1 MTRRSGISYR
11 VPWTDPSEITI
22 PVYMAYCA
30 IAAALRP
37 WNRNGAGFNVVLC
50 PQEDY
55 DFEVFQTAGRIFVGR
70 LGDEDRPWVYELSKR
85 WQREQGLVSE
95 RERVVYFKPVGY
107 KASDEEKLS
116 ADAILDVP
124 IRTRRHAEAALRRF
138 NVPLDNRYV
147 DLLLTESW
155 TRLEKAFQSRRSP
168 LIAFD
173 RLQRVSATSASA
185 DTPAPDAAGPKLSEL
200 HGLGP
205 AVAWGTELT
214 TDLADY
220 KAGNIAWD
228 RVDSGALL
236 SGPPGTGKTLFARA
250 LAKTCDVPIVY
261 GSFASW
267 QEKGSMDALLQEMRK
282 AFDDA
287 ASKAPS
293 ILFLD
298 ELDAFGDRNTGD
310 HHQSYMTGVITG
322 LLQLLDGFERRVGVV
337 VLGACNYPDR
347 VDPAIRRA
355 GRLNRHLEI
364 PLPDGEAR
372 RSIVRYY
379 SGVELDA
386 EQAIVFDLATEGFAG
401 ADIKLLV
408 NDAERTARRQR
419 VNLAASHIMEHLR
432 PVVALPEEHIYAT
445 AVHEAGHAL
454 VAAELKFGELVK
466 VSVTTHGVFDGQ
478 SPLGYTRY
486 AFPSVRR
493 RTRSEF
499 LDEIAVLLGG
509 VAAETEVFDS
519 FDCGAAGPE
528 AADLS
533 IVTRLATILESGL
546 GMGHTLAVEDCRPR
560 RLEQLRDSNPEL
572 RKRIHDVI
580 EQQFERSRSIVR
592 RQRTVL
598 DQLVEKLMLT
608 KELSGE
614 EVTDIVQRHRTSWV
628 SLAKMPRRAGM

>member
-1 MTRRSGISYR
+1 MTKHSRKSYR
-11 VPWTDPSEITI
+11 VPWTEPSEITI
-22 PVYMAYCA
+22 PIYMAYCA
-30 IAAALRP
+30 IAAALRA
-37 WNRNGAGFNVVLC
+37 WNRDGASFNVVLC
-50 PQEDY
+50 PHEDY
-55 DFEVFQTAGRIFVGR
+55 DFDVFQTAARIFVGR

-124 IRTRRHAEAALRRF
+124 IRARRHAEAALRRF
-138 NVPLDNRYV
+138 NVPLNDRYV
-147 DLLLTESW
+147 DLLLTEPW

-173 RLQRVSATSASA
+173 RLQRVSAIPTPA
-185 DTPAPDAAGPKLSEL
+185 DALAPDATGPKLSEL

-205 AVAWGTELT
+205 AVAWGTELA

-220 KAGNIAWD
+220 KAGNISWD

-250 LAKTCDVPIVY
+250 LANTCDVPIVY

-267 QEKGSMDALLQEMRK
+267 QEKGSLDAFLKEMRK
-282 AFDDA
+282 AFENA

-298 ELDAFGDRNTGD
+298 ELDAFGDRNTRD

-347 VDPAIRRA
+347 ADPAIRRA

-364 PLPDGEAR
+364 PLPDGGAR
-372 RSIVRYY
+372 RSILRYY

-386 EQAIVFDLATEGFAG
+386 KQAILFDLATEGLTG

-408 NDAERTARRQR
+408 NDAERAARRQG
-419 VNLAASHIMEHLR
+419 VNLTVSHIIQHLR
-432 PVVALPEEHIYAT
+432 PVVALPEEHIHAT
-445 AVHEAGHAL
+445 AVHEAGHAI

-466 VSVTTHGVFDGQ
+466 VSVTTHSVFDGHSQ
-478 SPLGYTRY
+478 LGYTRY
-486 AFPSVRR
+486 TLPLVTR
-493 RTRSEF
+493 RTRSEL
-499 LDEIAVLLGG
+499 LDEIAVFLGG
-509 VAAETEVFDS
+509 IAAETEVFGS
-519 FDCGAAGPE
+519 FGCGAAGPE

-533 IVTRLATILESGL
+533 VVTRLATILESGL
-546 GMGHTLAVEDCRPR
+546 GMGHTLAVEDCRPQ

-572 RKRIHDVI
+572 RRRIHAVI
-580 EQQFERSRSIVR
+580 EQQFERARSIVCS
-592 RQRTVL
+592 QRDVL
-598 DQLVEKLMLT
+598 DQLVNQIMLT

-614 EVTDIVQRHRTSWV
+614 EVTNIVQKHRKSWV
-628 SLAKMPRRAGM
+628 SLTKMPRPAGM

>member
-1 MTRRSGISYR
+1 MTRRSGKSYR
-11 VPWTDPSEITI
+11 VPWTTPPEITI
-22 PVYMAYCA
+22 PIYMAYCA

-37 WNRNGAGFNVVLC
+37 WNRHGACFNVVLC
-50 PQEDY
+50 PQESY

-70 LGDEDRPWVYELSKR
+70 LGDEDRPWVHELSKR
-85 WQREQGLVSE
+85 WPREQGLVSE

-107 KASDEEKLS
+107 IASDEEKLS
-116 ADAILDVP
+116 ADAIVDVP

-138 NVPLDNRYV
+138 NLPLDNRYV
-147 DLLLTESW
+147 DRLLTEPW
-155 TRLEKAFQSRRSP
+155 TRLERAFQPRRSP

-173 RLQRVSATSASA
+173 RLQHVATISTSAKA
-185 DTPAPDAAGPKLSEL
+185 PALDTSGPKLSDL
-200 HGLGP
+200 HGIGA
-205 AVAWGTELT
+205 AVAWGTELA

-220 KAGNIAWD
+220 KAANIAWD
-228 RVDSGALL
+228 SVDSGALL

-250 LAKTCDVPIVY
+250 LANTCDVPIVY

-267 QEKGSMDALLQEMRK
+267 QEKGSMDALLKEMRK

-310 HHQSYMTGVITG
+310 QHQSYMTGVITG

-355 GRLNRHLEI
+355 GRLNRHIEI

-379 SGVELDA
+379 CGVELDA
-386 EQAIVFDLATEGFAG
+386 EQAAVFDLATEGLAG

-419 VNLAASHIMEHLR
+419 VTLAASHIMQNLR
-432 PVVALPEEHIYAT
+432 PVIALPEEHIHAT

-454 VAAELKFGELVK
+454 IAAEFKFGELVK
-466 VSVTTHGVFDGQ
+466 VSVTSHSVFDGHSQ
-478 SPLGYTRY
+478 LGYTRY
-486 AFPSVRR
+486 TLPLVRR

-499 LDEIAVLLGG
+499 LDEIAVFLGG
-509 VAAETEVFDS
+509 IAAETEVFGS
-519 FDCGAAGPE
+519 FGCGAAGPE

-560 RLEQLRDSNPEL
+560 RLEQLRDSSPEL

-580 EQQFERSRSIVR
+580 EQQFDRARSVVQ
-592 RQRTVL
+592 RQRAAL
-598 DQLVEKLMLT
+598 DQLVQQLVLT

-614 EVTDIVQRHRTSWV
+614 EVTNIVQRHRTSWV
-628 SLAKMPRRAGM
+628 SLAKMPRRAGV